1 MPETCKACGEPFDPP
16 DSIGSDSSLC
26 QMRWESDCADKWWW
40 NLETTAMPEITEQR
54 LRDLCNNPPP
64 GAVHWEWETLVD
76 YLTRETDSSDAYV
89 LNLML
94 ADLDARTAKAKLESS
109 LPPAPIGVDAKQWR
123 ESMQSLCE
131 ASADDN
137 IVMIGIDR
145 DVARHLYAMALGRA
159 ATHEAKAREVSSGER
174 PPVESRRSI
183 DTRDGRW
190 VEVPVP
196 GKTVLVRASN
206 LPSTLAE
213 TREGANVRIEYAVLD
228 DDGGDEVAEQKPF
241 NMNISEE
248 WLKKMADAEGSGF
261 TSVGGLAVELGL
273 PVAKPAPDLLRAYIR
288 RNPHPECLPSM
299 LFRATMPGGGNTWHA
314 TYEAAAAAILE
325 AAGKA
330 VGDE

>member
-1 MPETCKACGEPFDPP
+1 MPETCKPCGEQFDPP

-26 QMRWESDCADKWWW
+26 QMRWESDCSRRWHDHM
-40 NLETTAMPEITEQR
+40 EAMNMAELTEKR
-54 LRDLCNNPPP
+54 LAELAASPPP
-64 GAVHWEWETLVD
+64 EVDRAYWDETMVELRWNTSVA
-76 YLTRETDSSDAYV
+76 DAYV

-94 ADLDARTAKAKLESS
+94 ADLDART
-109 LPPAPIGVDAKQWR
+109 
-123 ESMQSLCE
+123 
-131 ASADDN
+131 
-137 IVMIGIDR
+137 
-145 DVARHLYAMALGRA
+145 
-159 ATHEAKAREVSSGER
+159 AKAREVSSGER

-314 TYEAAAAAILE
+314 TYEAAADAILE
-325 AAGKA
+325 AVGKA

>member
-1 MPETCKACGEPFDPP
+1 M
-16 DSIGSDSSLC
+16 SS
-26 QMRWESDCADKWWW
+26 ADK
-40 NLETTAMPEITEQR
+40 LHEHMEAMNMAELTEGR
-54 LRDLCNNPPP
+54 LAELAASPPP
-64 GAVHWEWETLVD
+64 GVEPADWNEAMVELCWNTTVAE
-76 YLTRETDSSDAYV
+76 AYV

-94 ADLDARTAKAKLESS
+94 ADLDARTAG
-109 LPPAPIGVDAKQWR
+109 P
-123 ESMQSLCE
+123 
-131 ASADDN
+131 
-137 IVMIGIDR
+137 
-145 DVARHLYAMALGRA
+145 
-159 ATHEAKAREVSSGER
+159 REVSSGER

-288 RNPHPECLPSM
+288 RNPHPDCRPDM
-299 LFRATMPGGGNTWHA
+299 LFRATMPGGGSTWHP
-314 TYEAAAAAILE
+314 TYEAAAEAILE
-325 AAGKA
+325 AARKA

>member
-26 QMRWESDCADKWWW
+26 QVRWESDCADKWWW

-94 ADLDARTAKAKLESS
+94 ADLDART
-109 LPPAPIGVDAKQWR
+109 
-123 ESMQSLCE
+123 
-131 ASADDN
+131 
-137 IVMIGIDR
+137 
-145 DVARHLYAMALGRA
+145 
-159 ATHEAKAREVSSGER
+159 AKAREVSSGER